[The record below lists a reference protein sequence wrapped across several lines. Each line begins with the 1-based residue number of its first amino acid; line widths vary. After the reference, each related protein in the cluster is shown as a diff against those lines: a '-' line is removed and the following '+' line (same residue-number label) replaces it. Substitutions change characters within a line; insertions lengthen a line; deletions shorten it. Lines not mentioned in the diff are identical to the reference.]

1 MSQGAVSSPTDT
13 PPVSG
18 VPSPPATEPVHISL
32 FDAVGG
38 SQFFWSVVDRF
49 YDGVEHDPLLKPLYP
64 EDLTDARRH
73 TALFLVQYWGGPATY
88 SEERGHPR
96 LRMRHLPFAIGPAE
110 RDAWLGLMMAAID
123 ATLAE
128 APLESLLR
136 HPTDGAAITDS
147 ARSMFA
153 DYFEQAS
160 SAMIN
165 QP

>member
-1 MSQGAVSSPTDT
+1 
-13 PPVSG
+13 
-18 VPSPPATEPVHISL
+18 
-32 FDAVGG
+32 VGG
-38 SQFFWSVVDRF
+38 SEFFWSVVDRF
-49 YDGVEHDPLLKPLYP
+49 YDGVEHDLLLKPLYP
-64 EDLTDARRH
+64 EDLTDAKRH
-73 TALFLVQYWGGPATY
+73 TALFLIQYWGGPATY

-110 RDAWLGLMMAAID
+110 RDAWLELMMAAID
-123 ATLAE
+123 ATLAD
-128 APLESLLR
+128 APPESLLG
-136 HPTDGAAITDS
+136 HPTEGPAIAGS